1 MLPGKRFLIGIG
13 VTEGSIGS
21 TQVFGKRQVTRDIE
35 VWHREI
41 P

>member
-1 MLPGKRFLIGIG
+1 MLHGKLFLICIGIS
-13 VTEGSIGS
+13 EGSIGS
-21 TQVFGKRQVTRDIE
+21 TQVFGKRQVTRDID